1 MTKIMVLNGS
11 FRPHGFTDSL
21 IRSFK
26 AGAESRGHEVT
37 VFPLR
42 AMDIPPC
49 VGCLHGGRDT
59 ARPCTQSDDMD
70 RIYDTYRE
78 SDVIVF
84 ATPLFFWTYSGLLKN
99 AMDRLWALAE
109 GRDDQLHGNG
119 KSGAL
124 LVAVGG
130 SHPQPILDHFD
141 YLMKRLEWINLG
153 KVVLTHTDDM
163 DMDHIPTNQEAF
175 QLGAGVE

>member
-42 AMDIPPC
+42 AMDIHPC

-84 ATPLFFWTYSGLLKN
+84 ATPLFFWTYSGLLK
-99 AMDRLWALAE
+99 MPWTVSGLWQKAGTTSCMGTAKAGLSWWPLAAAIP
-109 GRDDQLHGNG
+109 
-119 KSGAL
+119 SP
-124 LVAVGG
+124 
-130 SHPQPILDHFD
+130 SWTIL
-141 YLMKRLEWINLG
+141 I
-153 KVVLTHTDDM
+153 T
-163 DMDHIPTNQEAF
+163 
-175 QLGAGVE
+175 

>member
-1 MTKIMVLNGS
+1 
-11 FRPHGFTDSL
+11 
-21 IRSFK
+21 
-26 AGAESRGHEVT
+26 
-37 VFPLR
+37 
-42 AMDIPPC
+42 
-49 VGCLHGGRDT
+49 
-59 ARPCTQSDDMD
+59 MD

-141 YLMKRLEWINLG
+141 YLMKRLEWTNLG

>member
-42 AMDIPPC
+42 AMDIHPC

-78 SDVIVF
+78 
-84 ATPLFFWTYSGLLKN
+84 
-99 AMDRLWALAE
+99 MDRLWALAE

-141 YLMKRLEWINLG
+141 YLMKRLEWTNLG